1 MSLPPSARL
10 HSGPRSS
17 ISSEMAR
24 SPSTSGLAAKQATE
38 TQLEETSGHFDRTK
52 LIATL
57 GPKSST
63 VEVVHRLIVGGA
75 DAIRVNFSHGD
86 TEDHTRYFNCV
97 KEASLVAGKRVC
109 VLGDIQ
115 GPKLRISTFGTPD
128 GVVQLQT
135 GAEFTLDQDEAPG
148 DVTRVCLPHGEF
160 FDVVCPGDDILLN
173 DGYVKL
179 RALRVDRGRRVIH
192 TQVTLGGKLSNRK
205 GITVPTRVLPL
216 SGLSEKDK
224 RDIRNAVMIG
234 MDYIALS
241 FVQTAQDVEEA
252 RQFIDSCYRE
262 KLEAAGVQPTDDRMR
277 FAPRICAKI
286 EKPTA
291 VLDIDEICKRAD
303 MIMVARGDLAIE
315 TCFSKVASLQKYILH
330 KSREYG
336 CLSCVA
342 TQILESMI
350 TSHTPTRAEV
360 NDIASAVYDG
370 AGSLLLTAET
380 AAGIDPENAIKT
392 LRLVV
397 RQAELS
403 DGFQASVLKTVTCQR
418 HHASYRQYDAV
429 ALGAAVLS
437 EQLQAK
443 AIVVFTETG
452 ASTVALVRQHPSSP
466 VLSLSREDTVL
477 NRMGVCWGA
486 RAVYCGLGFDSVQ
499 DLLRVADGVC
509 RAEGLAKPGD
519 SIVVVFGTQGVSREP
534 GQGCNNVLAH
544 RISGDAGADARW
556 RRSPG
561 VSYGPTPKAED
572 LTPFVED

>member
-1 MSLPPSARL
+1 VAGRSAL
-10 HSGPRSS
+10 SAEIP
-17 ISSEMAR
+17 R
-24 SPSTSGLAAKQATE
+24 SPSTSVLAAKQVTSRQLAE
-38 TQLEETSGHFDRTK
+38 TAGHFDRTK

-57 GPKSST
+57 GPSSST
-63 VEVVHRLIVGGA
+63 VETVHRLIVGGA
-75 DAIRVNFSHGD
+75 DAVRINFSHGN

-97 KEASLVAGKRVC
+97 KEAAQLAKKRVC

-115 GPKLRISTFGTPD
+115 GPKLRVGTFGTPD

-135 GAEFTLDQDEAPG
+135 GAEFTLDQDSAPG
-148 DVTRVCLPHGEF
+148 DVTRVCLPHKEF
-160 FDVVCPGDDILLN
+160 FDVVMPGDDILLN

-179 RALRVDRGRRVIH
+179 RALRVDRERHVIR

-216 SGLSEKDK
+216 SGLSDKDHK
-224 RDIRNAVMIG
+224 DIRNAVLIG

-241 FVQTAQDVEEA
+241 FVQTAHDVEEA
-252 RQFIDSCYRE
+252 RAFIDECYRE
-262 KLEAAGVQPTDDRMR
+262 KLRTAGIEPTDDKMR
-277 FAPRICAKI
+277 FAPRVCAKI

-291 VLDIDEICKRAD
+291 VLDIDEICQHAD

-330 KSREYG
+330 KCREYG

-350 TSHTPTRAEV
+350 TNYTPTRAEV

-380 AAGIDPENAIKT
+380 AAGVDPENAIKT

-403 DGFQASVLKTVTCQR
+403 DSFQPSVLKTATRQR
-418 HHASYRQYDAV
+418 HQASYRKYDAV
-429 ALGAAVLS
+429 ALGAAVLGK
-437 EQLQAK
+437 QLQAK

-452 ASTVALVRQHPSSP
+452 KSTMALVRQHPRAP
-466 VLSLSREDTVL
+466 VLSLSREESVL
-477 NRMGVCWGA
+477 NSMGVCWGA
-486 RAVYCGLGFDSVQ
+486 KPIYCELSFDSVQ

-509 RAEGLAKPGD
+509 RSENLAKPGD
-519 SIVVVFGTQGVSREP
+519 SIVVVFGTQGATQEP

-544 RISGDAGADARW
+544 KISDGLGTEGRG
-556 RRSPG
+556 RLSPG